1 MAIKVVRSSS
11 IHYLK
16 REELLQS
23 GDLIRIGGDQGSV
36 VISNPFKYLK
46 GEQAEDEAIV
56 DLNNFLLNVAP
67 HVAFNLMPRKNRPE
81 AKFEVF
87 GSYNFSNSKPQIVLA
102 NSGRRMPEDITFIG
116 SVGEQLKEYIPARL
130 HDAFEAPNI
139 HIVKSLKLG
148 VGTKL
153 TNSTLADKPLPELSR
168 STLINEIVFWSNP
181 NHFRCV
187 EHFICPDDAR
197 LMLGKVE
204 EVVGSGVGLAKF
216 VDQSIIQ
223 VGKRKSLLT
232 SANVNS
238 YNALH
243 EKLKHIASQKI
254 DAKKFNLFLKKDYI
268 GQIQRFNETGWSFT
282 AEKGKLIPFNTK
294 QSALLPAFLAN
305 LMPEGTG
312 EVRAVEYE
320 EFFNEENNFMGDL
333 CIRRLGST
341 NPPTSAEI
349 KTPLSSHIDVDN
361 IYTGLIKNIGV
372 QYADKYQSIALKE
385 KGMHN
390 RISGFADKVSVKLD
404 IENGKAVLQPTDSGD
419 DFTHIFKFPND
430 VEKENL
436 ETCEWFGM
444 HLASKVGLP
453 VPSFALVPNTK
464 SICVDKEENDVDL
477 LDEAFDA
484 IEVSSSLSKILYS
497 NDDEHV
503 LEAGKPNY
511 VIERFDVSEP
521 GSNKISI
528 GEDFASIMGVSPNAK
543 YNPFME
549 NVVEHVKKQSTD
561 WDFDRGYLLRILTLN
576 MLINNNDLHI
586 KNITMLR
593 VYDKSTHELLESK
606 LSPAYDIVS
615 VDPNIL
621 TGRYRVSPKKHAL
634 KVAGSNDY
642 SFENLIS
649 FAEDSLDYTA
659 DEARTIVANVCKDSM
674 VAASK
679 LLSSPPDLLKVD
691 DKPNKELSSLCH
703 FVEENY
709 DLYFGRYLNIDKSD
723 IYDIPDEVDID
734 YQMTYL

>member
-16 REELLQS
+16 REELLRS

-36 VISNPFKYLK
+36 VVSNPFKYLK
-46 GEQAEDEAIV
+46 GEQAEDKAIV
-56 DLNNFLLNVAP
+56 DLNNFLLTAAP
-67 HVAFNLMPRKNRPE
+67 HLAFNLMPRKNRPE
-81 AKFEVF
+81 AKFEVL
-87 GSYNFSNSKPQIVLA
+87 GSYNFSSSKPQIILA

-116 SVGEQLKEYIPARL
+116 SIGDQLKEYIPERL
-130 HDAFEAPNI
+130 HDAFEPPNI
-139 HIVKSLKLG
+139 HIVKNIKLG
-148 VGTKL
+148 VSTKL
-153 TNSTLADKPLPELSR
+153 TNTSLADKPLPELSR
-168 STLINEIVFWSNP
+168 SSLINEIVFWSNP
-181 NHFRCV
+181 NHLHCID
-187 EHFICPDDAR
+187 HFINPDDAR
-197 LMLGKVE
+197 LMLAKVE
-204 EVVGSGVGLAKF
+204 DVVGPGAGFVEF
-216 VDQSIIQ
+216 VDKSVIQ
-223 VGKRKSLLT
+223 VGKRKALLT
-232 SANVNS
+232 GASVEG

-243 EKLKHIASQKI
+243 EKLKQIASLKVV
-254 DAKKFNLFLKKDYI
+254 AKKFNLFLKKDYI
-268 GQIQRFNETGWSFT
+268 GQIQKFNETGWAFT

-294 QSALLPAFLAN
+294 QNALLPVFLAN

-349 KTPLSSHIDVDN
+349 KTSLSGHVDDDN
-361 IYTGLIKNIGV
+361 VYTGLIKNIGV

-404 IENGKAVLQPTDSGD
+404 IENGTAVLQPTDSGD

-453 VPSFALVPNTK
+453 VPSFALVPNMK
-464 SICVDKEENDVDL
+464 SVCADKEESDVDI

-484 IEVSSSLSKILYS
+484 IEVGTSLSKFLYS
-497 NDDEHV
+497 NDDEPV

-528 GEDFASIMGVSPNAK
+528 GEDFASIMGVSPSAK

-549 NVVEHVKKQSTD
+549 DVVEHLKKQSTD
-561 WDFDRGYLLRILTLN
+561 WESDREYLLRILTLN

-593 VYDKSTHELLESK
+593 VYDKNTHKLLESK

-634 KVAGSNDY
+634 KVSGSNDY
-642 SFENLIS
+642 SFENLIA
-649 FAEDSLDYTA
+649 FAENSLGYA
-659 DEARTIVANVCKDSM
+659 PDEASAIVEKVCKDSM

-679 LLSSPPDLLKVD
+679 LLASPPDLLKVD
-691 DKPNKELSSLCH
+691 GTANKELSSLCH

-709 DLYFGRYLNIDKSD
+709 DLYFGKYLNIDKSD
-723 IYDIPDEVDID
+723 IYDFPDEVDID